1 MTFPILQCENVRLKP
16 CKHGDF
22 AYNTK
27 DTIIGKSLDAYGE
40 YAEAELALASQLL
53 RPGSKVIDVGA
64 NIGLHSVFYAKM
76 VGREG
81 EVFAFE
87 PSHLNYFF
95 LMTNLTINSAFN
107 VTPIKGAVGTKRPL
121 YLPLNRVDDEMN
133 HGALKTSAE
142 DTGNDVERCAV
153 FNLDDIGLDYCNL
166 VKIDVEGNEADVLH
180 TGTRLF
186 STHRPFVIAE
196 CQENQK
202 ELLQTFKD
210 MDYDC
215 YWLPS
220 PDFNPNNYFENSECI
235 FVDPNGAVINVFAHP
250 KEFDIKIDNLTKISK
265 VTDKWKPAKTTKK
278 TTEKASKTAKKTA
291 KKTTKKKPQ

>member
-1 MTFPILQCENVRLKP
+1 MGFPIIQNNHVRVKP

-22 AYNTK
+22 SYNIN
-27 DTIIGKSLDAYGE
+27 DTVIGQCLDQYGE
-40 YAEAELALASQLL
+40 YAEAELALASQIL
-53 RPGSKVIDVGA
+53 RPGAKVIDVGA
-64 NIGLHSVFYAKM
+64 NIGVHSVFYSS
-76 VGREG
+76 VIGNEG
-81 EVFAFE
+81 EVYAFE

-95 LMTNLTINSAFN
+95 LMTNLTLNSAFN

-121 YLPLNRVDDEMN
+121 YLPLNRVTDETN
-133 HGALKTSAE
+133 HGALKTTDQ
-142 DTGNDVERCAV
+142 DTGNEVERCAV
-153 FNLDDIGLDYCNL
+153 FNLDDIQLDYCNL

-202 ELLQTFKD
+202 DLLETFKD

-220 PDFNPNNYFENSECI
+220 PDFNPNNYFENEECI

-250 KEFDIKIDNLTKISK
+250 KEIDIQIDNLEKITR
-265 VTDKWKPAKTTKK
+265 VTAKWKPAKTTKK
-278 TTEKASKTAKKTA
+278 AAKTT
-291 KKTTKKKPQ
+291 KKTTKKAKKKKPQ